1 MYLDESPDPG
11 GTDDMLTP
19 TERSVLQW
27 RFGLGSDDLIDDVA
41 HKGAPAVNFG
51 QLRRICP
58 NMVKTLADI
67 GDHGLDLIPRRM
79 GQGEQ

>member
-1 MYLDESPDPG
+1 MQAKRRRWFL
-11 GTDDMLTP
+11 
-19 TERSVLQW
+19 
-27 RFGLGSDDLIDDVA
+27 FGLDDLVNDVA
-41 HKGAPAVNFG
+41 HKGAPAIGFG